1 MGSSGTTM
9 IAVSDVAV
17 TVRDANASA
26 AWWHEKVGF
35 EVHTIGAPGGHAV
48 MVAPP
53 GDRFVLHLCEGIEPV
68 EPGNTGIGFVTDELE
83 ELVRRMEASGVRFTE
98 PLRKESWGGMA
109 KFCDPDGNVF
119 WLLGAPTRFI
129 RTETRRI
136 AGATDTNTRPGRKR
150 PARSTRRSTPAHR
163 SRK

>member
-1 MGSSGTTM
+1 M

-53 GDRFVLHLCEGIEPV
+53 GDRFVLHLCQGIEPV
-68 EPGNTGIGFVTDELE
+68 EPGNTGIGFVTDDLE
-83 ELVRRMEASGVRFTE
+83 DLVRRMEASGVRFTE

-119 WLLGAPTRFI
+119 WLLGAPAQFI
-129 RTETRRI
+129 RTETQRI
-136 AGATDTNTRPGRKR
+136 AGAAGKDP
-150 PARSTRRSTPAHR
+150 RRSRRTTSPPVRRGRRASHTR